1 MKLDEI
7 LRRRIERHFLGG
19 ERGVDVVEVAGRIGG
34 LHAQVASSAQAAAD
48 LRLGMATDQATADLQ
63 PGAVADQAA
72 AGGRPGAVADLERAL
87 WSDRTLVR
95 TWAARGTLHLL
106 PAADLPF
113 WVAAM
118 STRTRETTGSWLRY
132 HGVTAAQMADII
144 AAVPDVLGDVPMT
157 REELADAV
165 IAATRHEELRGPLT
179 QGFGAILKPLAF
191 RGLLCSGP
199 PRGRNVTFVA
209 PRAWFGDWEAVET
222 EAAIDRLALAYL
234 DAYGPADFA
243 EFARWFDLKPALARK
258 SFARLELE
266 PVDGHG
272 FLPAGAER
280 PVGRDSVLLLPAFD
294 PYVVGALRLLDV
306 ISSGPRS
313 AVSRP
318 QGWISPTLVVNGRIE
333 GVWEEKNGAPA
344 VTPFRTLPAA
354 VRRALPREAAII

>member
-1 MKLDEI
+1 MNLDEI
-7 LRRRIERHFLGG
+7 MRRRIERHLLGG
-19 ERGVDVVEVAGRIGG
+19 ERGADVVEVARRIGG
-34 LHAQVASSAQAAAD
+34 IHAQVASSAQAAAD
-48 LRLGMATDQATADLQ
+48 LRLGATADL
-63 PGAVADQAA
+63 
-72 AGGRPGAVADLERAL
+72 EKAL

-106 PAADLPF
+106 PAADLPS

-144 AAVPDVLGDVPMT
+144 AAVPDVLGGDPMT
-157 REELADAV
+157 REELAGAV
-165 IAATRHEELRGPLT
+165 IAATGHEELRGPLI

-199 PRGRNVTFVA
+199 PHGRNVTFVA
-209 PRAWFGDWEAVET
+209 PRAWFGDWEPVET
-222 EAAIDRLALAYL
+222 EAAIDRLAAAYL
-234 DAYGPADFA
+234 DAYGPADSA

-258 SFARLELE
+258 AFARLDLE

-280 PVGRDSVLLLPAFD
+280 PAGGESVLLLPAFD
-294 PYVVGALRLLDV
+294 PYVVGSLRRLDV

-333 GVWEEKNGAPA
+333 GVWEERDGAPA
-344 VTPFRTLPAA
+344 VTAFRTLPAA